1 MGSIVQ
7 LNLISG
13 HEELLVHDG
22 HDALEYR
29 VIKKDQWACADR
41 TLVLSLA

>member
-7 LNLISG
+7 LSLISG
-13 HEELLVHDG
+13 HEESFVHDG

-29 VIKKDQWACADR
+29 VIKKDQMGLR
-41 TLVLSLA
+41 